1 MVDAVHILGAGA
13 TALMAAAAVW
23 NAWLRRAAQARC
35 AQLEQRVNELERH
48 AAAESAIARSM
59 PDGFFVL
66 DHAGCFV
73 DCNDAFA
80 QMVGRERGE
89 LLGRAIDELELDL
102 APGAVEGGGYD
113 AFTQRMT
120 SAYRRRDGECVHLES
135 AVFVLGAGDERR
147 VVGVARDVSDRVRLE
162 HLLRQSEARYRT
174 LVETS
179 TDLIWALDLDGRWTF
194 VNSAARQ
201 IYGWEPV
208 ELLGRSI
215 FETIHP
221 SLHERAR
228 QYLEGLRRGEPRLR
242 FETQHLRRDGGT
254 VVLSVNAVPLYSDR
268 GEVIGVTGTSTDITH
283 RKVVE
288 ERLLAA
294 HQRFESLVAGMPLGY
309 IVWSEDGRVIE
320 WNPAATEIFGFG
332 EEEALGRSA
341 GELVLT
347 PESTES
353 FRTMFSLHNEGRVGR
368 SVVLVNRKKNGEKVA
383 CEWYSTVL
391 PDMLGSGRV
400 IATLVRDVSE
410 RERLETQLRQSQKL
424 ESLGVLAGGIAHD
437 FNNLLV
443 GILGNASLA
452 MESLPYDSPL
462 RPLLERVVNGGRRA
476 TDLTQRML
484 AYAGRATSDIQPT
497 DLNDMVAELA
507 VFASAAIPKN
517 VSLRINTATALPL
530 VETDS
535 AQMQQ
540 VIMNLLINAAE
551 AIGDRPGQVTVSTW
565 SEVLDERRIAEEFA
579 SHGLAPSQY
588 VVLEVGDSGCGMS
601 EEVVA
606 RMFEPFFTTKFAGR
620 GLGLSAIL
628 GIVRAH
634 RGAITCTSQVGVG
647 TVFRVYIPALAEA
660 QRSRAARAPS
670 ELLRPGTTIL
680 VIDDEEDVR
689 DVVHAVL
696 ERRGINVLSAADGP
710 AGVRMYREHSNTVDA
725 VLLDLNMPGMSGE
738 AVFRELKRIKADV
751 RVVLS
756 TGYSEQEAASQFRQS
771 EIAGFIPKPY
781 TASALLARLGA
792 ALRDD
797 ERIGVPAAQG

>member
-1 MVDAVHILGAGA
+1 MADVLLILVLGASA
-13 TALMAAAAVW
+13 VLAVLAAW
-23 NAWLRRAAQARC
+23 SLRLRRVERARC
-35 AQLEQRVNELERH
+35 VALEERVAELEH
-48 AAAESAIARSM
+48 SASAESAIARGM

-66 DHAGCFV
+66 DSSGRLV

-80 QMVGRERGE
+80 RLIGWERAE
-89 LLGRAIDELELDL
+89 LLGRTIDEIELDL
-102 APGAVEGGGYD
+102 SHDTADGAGYS
-113 AFTQRMT
+113 AATQRMT
-120 SAYRRRDGECVHLES
+120 AAYRRRDGECVHLES
-135 AVFVLGAGDERR
+135 AVFVIGSGAGRR
-147 VVGVARDVSDRVRLE
+147 VVVVARDVSYRVRLE
-162 HLLRQSEARYRT
+162 QRLRQSEARYRT

-179 TDLIWALDLDGRWTF
+179 TDLIWALDLEGRWTF

-201 IYGWEPV
+201 IYGWEPA

-221 SLHERAR
+221 GRHERAR
-228 QYLEGLRRGEPRLR
+228 QNLDGLRRGEPRLR
-242 FETQHLRRDGGT
+242 FETEHLRRDGGT
-254 VVLSVNAVPLYSDR
+254 VVLSVNAVPLHDEH
-268 GEVIGVTGTSTDITH
+268 GDVIGVTGTSTDITH

-294 HQRFESLVAGMPLGY
+294 HQRFELLVAGMPLGY
-309 IVWSEDGRVIE
+309 IVWSEDARVIE
-320 WNPAATEIFGFG
+320 WNPAASEIFGYG
-332 EEEALGRSA
+332 EEAALGRSA
-341 GELVLT
+341 SELVLP

-353 FRTMFSLHNEGRVGR
+353 FRAMFSSRRDGPVGQ
-368 SVVLVNRKKNGEKVA
+368 SVVLVNRKKNGEKAA

-452 MESLPYDSPL
+452 MESLPYESPL
-462 RPLLERVVNGGRRA
+462 RPLLERVVNAGRRA

-484 AYAGRATSDIQPT
+484 AYAGRAATDIQPT

-517 VSLRINTATALPL
+517 ISLTINTAAALPL
-530 VETDS
+530 IETDS

-551 AIGDRPGQVTVSTW
+551 AIGDRSGQVTVSTW
-565 SEVLDERRIAEEFA
+565 SETLDEGRIANEFA
-579 SHGLAPSQY
+579 SHGLTPGAY
-588 VVLEVGDSGCGMS
+588 VVLEVRDTGCGMS
-601 EEVVA
+601 PDVVE
-606 RMFEPFFTTKFAGR
+606 RMYEPFFTTKFAGR
-620 GLGLSAIL
+620 GLGLSALL
-628 GIVRAH
+628 GIVQAH
-634 RGAITCTSQVGVG
+634 RGAITCSSALGQG
-647 TVFRVYIPALAEA
+647 TVFRVHIPALSDA
-660 QRSRAARAPS
+660 QRSRVARTQP
-670 ELLRPGTTIL
+670 ELLQPGTTIL

-710 AGVRMYREHSNTVDA
+710 EGVRVYREHVSQVDA

-738 AVFRELKRIKADV
+738 AVFRELRRIKSDV

-756 TGYSEQEAASQFRQS
+756 TGYSEQEAATQFRQS

-781 TASALLARLGA
+781 TATALLARLGA
-792 ALRDD
+792 ALRDG
-797 ERIGVPAAQG
+797 ERTATPA